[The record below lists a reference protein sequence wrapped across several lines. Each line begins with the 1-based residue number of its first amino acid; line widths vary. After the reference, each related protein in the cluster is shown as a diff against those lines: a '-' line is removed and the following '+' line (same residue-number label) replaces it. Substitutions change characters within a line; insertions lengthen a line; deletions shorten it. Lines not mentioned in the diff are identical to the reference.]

1 MPDPQLRAAD
11 DDREAVAAT
20 LGRALSEGRLT
31 VDEYEERL
39 AKAYAA
45 RTYGDLAGL
54 TADLPGATAP
64 PRTPAPSAVPA
75 PRPAGACG
83 PAPWRSGMRAIW
95 APWLATALIVT
106 SIWLA
111 TSLGS
116 GRFDYFWPIWV
127 IGPWGA
133 VLLARTITGGAQHP
147 HHHPRDRHDR
157 SRRRRDGYGW

>member
-11 DDREAVAAT
+11 RDREAVATT
-20 LGRALSEGRLT
+20 LGRALAEGRLS

-39 AKAYAA
+39 GKAYAA

-54 TADLPGATAP
+54 TTDLPGAAAVQH
-64 PRTPAPSAVPA
+64 TPAPEPSRA

-83 PAPWRSGMRAIW
+83 PALWTGNGVRAIW
-95 APWLATALIVT
+95 ASWLTTALVVT
-106 SIWLA
+106 AIWLA
-111 TSLGS
+111 VSIGS

-133 VLLARTITGGAQHP
+133 VLLARTVSGGPRHR
-147 HHHPRDRHDR
+147 PRDRYRGRLDR
-157 SRRRRDGYGW
+157 HHW